1 MSKLEE
7 LIQELCPNGVE
18 YKTTES
24 ISKEMFWL
32 MPSTPRYLEQGIP
45 YITSKNVKN
54 GKISFDNV
62 AYISEDDYIEMSKN
76 RSIQTGDLLITMIG
90 TIGETAFVDDFTR
103 FYGQNL
109 YLVRL
114 DDSIVN
120 PKFYYYY
127 FETQKV
133 NLVSKKNPSSQGYIK
148 AGSINELR
156 IPIPPIEVQSEIVR
170 ILDNFTL
177 LTAELT
183 AELTARKQQ
192 YQYYLDMLFE
202 SCNGESRTLDE
213 IGVFTRGKRFVH
225 ADAVNQDGIPCI
237 HYGELYTYYGVVANQ
252 SKSQIRK
259 SILEEKKLRYAK
271 KGDVVIVGAGEND
284 EDIGIGVAWNGD
296 YEVAVHDACYIFET
310 EENSKFISYY
320 LRSSYYHKQIKAYVS
335 KGKICAIS
343 SQGIGKAIIKVP
355 SIDEQMR
362 IVDMIEQF
370 YLYLNDITQGLPAEI
385 ELRQKQYEYYR
396 DKLLTFKELE

>member
-7 LIQELCPNGVE
+7 LIQELCPKGVE
-18 YKTTES
+18 YK
-24 ISKEMFWL
+24 
-32 MPSTPRYLEQGIP
+32 
-45 YITSKNVKN
+45 
-54 GKISFDNV
+54 KISEVTSVNRGRRLTK
-62 AYISEDDYIEMSKN
+62 SELIDDGKYEVYHGSK
-76 RSIQTGDLLITMIG
+76 
-90 TIGETAFVDDFTR
+90 
-103 FYGQNL
+103 
-109 YLVRL
+109 
-114 DDSIVN
+114 DSILGMYDKYNVDADSIIIVN
-120 PKFYYYY
+120 TGGIGGVKYLDKPFWCSDGSFWIGQSNNFINKYLYYYLSQFEDY
-127 FETQKV
+127 FF
-133 NLVSKKNPSSQGYIK
+133 SKKRVGGVPTIDK
-148 AGSINELR
+148 IVIEELKV
-156 IPIPPIEVQSEIVR
+156 PVPPVEVQSEIVR

-237 HYGELYTYYGVVANQ
+237 HYGELYTYYGVVANH

-335 KGKICAIS
+335 RGKICAIS

-370 YLYLNDITQGLPAEI
+370 YLYSNDITQGLPAEI
-385 ELRQKQYEYYR
+385 KLRQRQYEYYR
-396 DKLLTFKELE
+396 NKLLTFKELK

>member
-18 YKTTES
+18 YKTIGEVCDISRGRVMSKDFIRDNEGEYPVYSSQTENNGELGK
-24 ISKEMFWL
+24 INTYMFDG
-32 MPSTPRYLEQGIP
+32 E
-45 YITSKNVKN
+45 YITWTTDGANAGTVFYRTGKFSVTNVCGLLKL
-54 GKISFDNV
+54 KEDN
-62 AYISEDDYIEMSKN
+62 
-76 RSIQTGDLLITMIG
+76 LLC
-90 TIGETAFVDDFTR
+90 
-103 FYGQNL
+103 
-109 YLVRL
+109 
-114 DDSIVN
+114 
-120 PKFYYYY
+120 KFLYYYLTTATEPY
-127 FETQKV
+127 VNKGMGNAKLMSNVMAIIKV
-133 NLVSKKNPSSQGYIK
+133 
-148 AGSINELR
+148 
-156 IPIPPIEVQSEIVR
+156 PIPPMEVQSEIVR

-183 AELTARKQQ
+183 AELTARKEQ

-271 KGDVVIVGAGEND
+271 KGDVIIVGAGEND

-310 EENSKFISYY
+310 EENPKFISYY

-335 KGKICAIS
+335 RGKICAIS

-355 SIDEQMR
+355 SIDEQKR

-370 YLYLNDITQGLPAEI
+370 YLYSNDITQGLPAEI

-396 DKLLTFKELE
+396 NKLLTFKEL